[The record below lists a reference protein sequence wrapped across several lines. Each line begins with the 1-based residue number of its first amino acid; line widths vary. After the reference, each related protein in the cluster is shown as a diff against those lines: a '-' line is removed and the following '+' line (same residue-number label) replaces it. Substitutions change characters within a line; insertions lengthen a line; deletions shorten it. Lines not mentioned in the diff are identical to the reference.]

1 MSVIIYPSE
10 PCLLPI
16 TFPDN
21 PLEIYNKDYADI
33 EEVLICFKNKVTEPE
48 NTYLVKYLKD
58 GTGTGAD
65 SGDVLI
71 DESTNTFT
79 LVKTE
84 NDVVQVN
91 PKGYRV
97 FIGVKVTGLNK
108 YLWLRVKENNVVIV
122 EQDGISI

>member
-21 PLEIYNKDYADI
+21 PLEIYNKDYSDI

>member
-1 MSVIIYPSE
+1 MSVKIYPSE

-16 TFPDN
+16 TFSDN

-65 SGDVLI
+65 SGEVLI